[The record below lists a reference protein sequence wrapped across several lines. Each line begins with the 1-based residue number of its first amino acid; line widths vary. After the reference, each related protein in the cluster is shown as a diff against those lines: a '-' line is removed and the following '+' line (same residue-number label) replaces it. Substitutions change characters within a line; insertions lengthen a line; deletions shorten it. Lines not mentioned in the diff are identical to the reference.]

1 MKSPH
6 DSDTVELE
14 PALSMASGSM
24 DVKSVDVRVELAGLS
39 HRGKVRIN
47 NEDSFVIARAE
58 RVLHTLATNLPQDD
72 VPRVAAEVAYGLVVA
87 DGMGGHAAGEVASRV
102 ALSSLVGEILQTPDW
117 IMRADDQQTPR
128 IEGRIADHYDH
139 ANQAVSAEAEA
150 NPRLAGMGTTMTAA
164 FSFGTTLFLGHVG
177 DSRVYLLRG
186 GKLHH
191 LTRDHSFAQALVDS
205 GVIQPHQAKGRNVKN
220 ILLRYLGT
228 GGGHIATDV
237 RHLPLVAGDQILL
250 CTDGLTDMV
259 DDEAIASVLAIAATA
274 DTACQALVDAAL
286 EAGGKDNI
294 TVALAR
300 YHW

>member
-1 MKSPH
+1 MNAN
-6 DSDTVELE
+6 DSDTVQLE
-14 PALSMASGSM
+14 PALRKTSGSA

-39 HRGKVRIN
+39 HCGKVRSN

-58 RVLHTLATNLPQDD
+58 RALHTVATNLPQND
-72 VPRVAAEVAYGLVVA
+72 VTRGAAEIAYGLVVA
-87 DGMGGHAAGEVASRV
+87 DGMGGHAAGEVASRI
-102 ALSSLVGEILQTPDW
+102 ALSSLIRDVLETPDW

-139 ANQAVSAEAEA
+139 ANQAVSDQADAD
-150 NPRLAGMGTTMTAA
+150 PRLAGMGTTMTAA

-205 GVIQPHQAKGRNVKN
+205 GVLKPHEAKGRNVKN
-220 ILLRYLGT
+220 ILLRYLGS
-228 GGGHIATDV
+228 GRHIATDV
-237 RHLPLVAGDQILL
+237 RHLPLESGDQILL

-259 DDEAIASVLAIAATA
+259 DDAAIAGVLAIAATA
-274 DTACQALVDAAL
+274 TVACQALVDAAL

-294 TVALAR
+294 TVAIAR
-300 YHW
+300 YQW